1 MKLRMLGVSIV
12 AVLLTACGGKQDE
25 AKAGAEGAKA
35 DGAKVVNVYNWSDYI
50 AEDTIKAFETKTGI
64 KVTYDTFD
72 SNETLETKL
81 LAGNTGYDIV
91 VPSLQFMAR
100 QIQAG
105 VFLPLDRA
113 KISNY
118 ANLDPAL
125 MALIAKNDPEN
136 KYGIPYL
143 YGYTGI
149 GYNVD
154 KVKAAIGD
162 VPVDSWA
169 LVFDEKYASK
179 LKGCGIM
186 ALDTP
191 TELVPIALNYLGEN
205 PNSQDPAVIAKAAP
219 LLKVLNANIRTF
231 HSSQYIE
238 ALASG
243 DICVAIGWSG
253 DVFQAADRAEEAGK
267 GVNVGFAIPKEGAPL
282 FFDMIAIPKDAK
294 NVDNAYALINELLDP
309 KVMAGISSY
318 VSYPNAVK
326 DSLPMVDEAVRN
338 NPGVYPPA
346 EVQAKLFPLEVLTP
360 AVSRQY
366 TDMWSAMKSGK

>member
-12 AVLLTACGGKQDE
+12 AVLLAACGGKQDE

-50 AEDTIKAFETKTGI
+50 AEDTIKAFEAKTGI

-113 KISNY
+113 KIANY

-149 GYNVD
+149 GYNAD

-205 PNSQDPAVIAKAAP
+205 PNSQDPEVIAKAAP

-326 DSLPMVDEAVRN
+326 DSLPLVDEEVRN